1 MLSNMR
7 IGMKLLVGFGLLIL
21 LLLAIGLVAFFSL
34 QAISG
39 NKDRMVTQTEIFSL
53 SNTALTASYE
63 AQLASAEHLRTQ
75 DPANHDRLVEQVK
88 KIGEASDAAEVL
100 MLSKENKANAE
111 AFANEALELQ
121 GIDAQFNNIV
131 DQYKKARADRNA
143 SGKVAIAASLDLAK
157 RITDVVEEEATKY
170 TMKAKGTNRHGDELE
185 YTFIR
190 DDRVKA
196 LLLNASVQRL
206 FQECR
211 SLARDYD
218 AAQSADERKKHA
230 SDLDAKFAEMYKIC
244 DDVLA
249 SYTVSPECDE
259 FVRKVKAG
267 LEGWANLSK
276 ITFKNRDDLEANQVK
291 QAEKA
296 EQVNASIAKVVEG
309 VQTNVDAA
317 GTAMADLIGWVQIII
332 AAVGIMA
339 VLLGMFA
346 GVLVARNIT
355 TGIGAATSVMGR
367 IAKDGDLTMEIPAS
381 DMNRRD
387 EVGDLARAVQEIIS
401 EFRNVE
407 QLAEKLAGGNW
418 LATVKT
424 RGELDVMNINL
435 SKMLDQVNEALSST
449 ADAVD
454 QVATGASQ
462 VAAASESLSQGA
474 TESAASIEEITA
486 SMQEIGGQTNANAQN
501 ANEANKLAQGANESA
516 AKGQDMMKKM
526 IGSMD
531 TITKNSTDIQKVVK
545 VIDDIS
551 FQTNLLALN
560 AAVEAARAGAH
571 GKGFAVVAEEVRNL
585 ASRSAKAAA
594 ETTQMINTNSRQIN
608 EGAEIAQ
615 QTAEMLDGIVEQS
628 TQVATILK
636 EIANASNEQA
646 QGVSQV
652 SQGLHQI
659 DAVTQQNTA
668 NAEETASVSHEM
680 SSQAGQLQRLIGQ
693 FQIRKTGDSKGS
705 YAPSSAPASK
715 PATTMEIKL
724 EDAHA
729 AKPAAPKATAPK
741 VPVAP
746 KPAAAA
752 APTKPVTKSPSVA
765 AKSGTTKP
773 IAIDL
778 SDAGTEIHGDGWG
791 GGKPA
796 DVQIDLGDLNDKNF
810 GKY

>member
-7 IGMKLLVGFGLLIL
+7 IGMKLLVGFGIL
-21 LLLAIGLVAFFSL
+21 VVLLLAIGLVALLSL

-39 NKDRMVTQTEIFSL
+39 NKDRMVTQTEIFKS

-75 DPANHDRLVEQVK
+75 DPAAHDHLVEEVK
-88 KIGEASDAAEVL
+88 KIAAASDAAETL
-100 MLSKENKANAE
+100 MLSAANKANAE
-111 AFANEALELQ
+111 AFAKAAAELQ
-121 GIDAQFNNIV
+121 DIDSQFNDIV
-131 DQYKKARADRNA
+131 DQYKKARAERNA
-143 SGKVAIAASLDLAK
+143 SGKVAISASLALTK
-157 RITDVVEEEATKY
+157 QITDVVETEAAKY

-196 LLLNASVQRL
+196 LLLNASVQTL

-211 SLARDYD
+211 ALARDYD
-218 AAQSADERKKHA
+218 AVQTADERKKVA
-230 SDLDAKFAEMYKIC
+230 GELKAKFAEMYKIC

-249 SYTVSPECDE
+249 HYTVSPECDE
-259 FVRKVKAG
+259 FVRNAKAG
-267 LEGWANLSK
+267 LEGWAKLSET
-276 ITFKNRDDLEANQVK
+276 TFISRDNLEANQAD

-296 EQVNASIAKVVEG
+296 DQVNASIAKVVDG

-317 GTAMADLIGWVQIII
+317 GAAMAEQIGWVQIVI
-332 AAVGIMA
+332 ATVSIVA
-339 VLLGMFA
+339 VLLGIVA
-346 GVLVARNIT
+346 GILVAKNIT
-355 TGIGAATSVMGR
+355 TGIGAATAVMGR

-381 DMNRRD
+381 DMSRHD
-387 EVGDLARAVQEIIS
+387 EVGDLARAVQEIIR

-407 QLAEKLAGGNW
+407 SLAQSLASGDW
-418 LATVKT
+418 QATVKV
-424 RGELDVMNINL
+424 RGELDAMNINL
-435 SKMLDQVNEALSST
+435 NKMLDQVNGALLRT
-449 ADAVD
+449 AEAVD
-454 QVATGASQ
+454 QVATGATQ

-474 TESAASIEEITA
+474 TQSAASIEEITA
-486 SMQEIGGQTNANAQN
+486 SMSEIGGQTNANAQN
-501 ANEANKLAQGANESA
+501 ANEANKLAQGANDSA
-516 AKGQDMMKKM
+516 TQGQDMMKKM

-628 TQVATILK
+628 TKVATLLK
-636 EIANASNEQA
+636 EIANASSEQA

-680 SSQAGQLQRLIGQ
+680 NSQATTLQNLIGQ
-693 FQIRKTGDSKGS
+693 FRLRKGS
-705 YAPSSAPASK
+705 AKKSATSTNAPVIQLEDAPKPAK
-715 PATTMEIKL
+715 PATVAAPKAAAARTPAAKP
-724 EDAHA
+724 AVA
-729 AKPAAPKATAPK
+729 AKPAAAKPLVKPTGM
-741 VPVAP
+741 
-746 KPAAAA
+746 KPAVA
-752 APTKPVTKSPSVA
+752 KPVS
-765 AKSGTTKP
+765 
-773 IAIDL
+773 IDL
-778 SDAGTEIHGDGWG
+778 SDAGEEIQGDAWG
-791 GGKPA
+791 GGKTA
-796 DVQIDLGDLNDKNF
+796 DVQIDLGELNDKNF